1 MIDKNSNSDRKHSYG
16 PISTPN
22 DWIIG
27 TINQPKLEQDTFNSD
42 NPSTQILSLKYIC
55 TQTTYYNEII

>member
-27 TINQPKLEQDTFNSD
+27 TISQPKLEQDTFNSK
-42 NPSTQILSLKYIC
+42 QILSLKYVHQQRI
-55 TQTTYYNEII
+55 TTK